1 MAGRHSSPIGGCSPP
16 NHDRLVTIPSTTDR
30 SKSARDVR
38 SAPVRALFGSM
49 VVIAVVAA
57 IVFVMGFL
65 GPAIAAAGL
74 VLAVIVLADPAGLGS
89 RLRRFLGGRS
99 LPGMRSA
106 SSCALAFSS
115 LLVAY
120 SVPVPMGAFALSQP
134 PDAGSVATTSNVPV
148 QPSAS
153 PLGLLPAPTPIADMT
168 VPPVPTAAPTPSA
181 SPSATSGPALSVTST
196 PMPLISFSA
205 LPSPTPSATPVPVA
219 VNLCAAPANPWGY
232 NFCGGAVVMS
242 APSNFCR
249 YFVCVP
255 LFWSG
260 NGALVECRDGMYS
273 HVGNC
278 SYSHRGGLWRFLD
291 T

>member
-1 MAGRHSSPIGGCSPP
+1 
-16 NHDRLVTIPSTTDR
+16 
-30 SKSARDVR
+30 
-38 SAPVRALFGSM
+38 M

-106 SSCALAFSS
+106 SSSALAFSA

-120 SVPVPMGAFALSQP
+120 SVPVPLGAFALSQP
-134 PDAGSVATTSNVPV
+134 PDAGSVATTSNVPA
-148 QPSAS
+148 QPTAS
-153 PLGLLPAPTPIADMT
+153 PLGLLPAPTPTTAMT
-168 VPPVPTAAPTPSA
+168 VPPVPTAPPPPSA
-181 SPSATSGPALSVTST
+181 SPSATPAPVSLTTST
-196 PMPLISFSA
+196 PMPFTSMSA
-205 LPSPTPSATPVPVA
+205 LPSPTPSATPVPVM
-219 VNLCAAPANPWGY
+219 VNLCGAPANPWGY

-260 NGALVECRDGMYS
+260 NGALVECHDGMYS

-278 SYSHRGGLWRFLD
+278 SFSQRGGLWRFLD

>member
-1 MAGRHSSPIGGCSPP
+1 MAGRHSSPIGRCSPP
-16 NHDRLVTIPSTTDR
+16 NHDRLVTIPDTADR
-30 SKSARDVR
+30 SKSVRDVR
-38 SAPVRALFGSM
+38 SAQVRALFGAM

-74 VLAVIVLADPAGLGS
+74 VLAVIVLADPFGLGS

-106 SSCALAFSS
+106 SSSALAFSA

-134 PDAGSVATTSNVPV
+134 ADGGSVATTSNVPA

-153 PLGLLPAPTPIADMT
+153 PLRLLPASSPTAEMT
-168 VPPVPTAAPTPSA
+168 VPPVPTAPPTPST
-181 SPSATSGPALSVTST
+181 SPGATPAPMSLVTST
-196 PMPLISFSA
+196 QMPLPSLSA
-205 LPSPTPSATPVPVA
+205 LPSPTPTPVA
-219 VNLCAAPANPWGY
+219 VNLCGAPANPWGY
-232 NFCGGAVVMS
+232 NFCGGPVVTA

-249 YFVCVP
+249 YFACVL
-255 LFWSG
+255 LFWKDAG
-260 NGALVECRDGMYS
+260 NLVQCGDGMYS
-273 HVGNC
+273 HAGAC
-278 SYSHRGGLWRFLD
+278 STHGGTKRSLRA
-291 T
+291 